1 MCIFLAGRPKNI
13 QYCRCP
19 RGGGDS
25 PGHRKA
31 SMVEVQPDAPATLSS
46 ACYARLRG
54 DILQGALPPGRKL
67 RIEEACA
74 RTGAT
79 STPVREAL
87 NQLAKE
93 GFVER
98 REQRGF
104 VVAEVSASE
113 LAELTDTRCWVEP
126 IALREAIAHRTQAW
140 EEAVVLSFHRLAR
153 TARSIDPTAFRENPG
168 WEAPHGAFH
177 LALIATCPSRFLTEF
192 CRHLSD
198 HAVRYRR
205 LAMSSAYPTRDVTTE
220 HRALM
225 EAAIDGRADDAAELL
240 IAHYRRTASFV
251 LASDTS
257 LQGEPDR

>member
-1 MCIFLAGRPKNI
+1 
-13 QYCRCP
+13 
-19 RGGGDS
+19 
-25 PGHRKA
+25 
-31 SMVEVQPDAPATLSS
+31 MVEVQPATLSS
-46 ACYARLRG
+46 AAYARLRR

-113 LAELTDTRCWVEP
+113 LTELTDTRCWVEP

-140 EEAVVLSFHRLAR
+140 EEALVLSFHRLAR
-153 TARSIDPTAFRENPG
+153 TARSVDALSFRENPD
-168 WEAPHGAFH
+168 WEATHGAFH
-177 LALIATCPSRFLTEF
+177 LALIATCPSRFLVEF

-205 LAMSSAYPTRDVTTE
+205 LAMSAAYPARDTIAE

-225 EAAIDGRADDAAELL
+225 EAAIDGRAEAAAELL
-240 IAHYRRTASFV
+240 IAHYRLTASLV
-251 LASDTS
+251 EASGTK

>member
-1 MCIFLAGRPKNI
+1 
-13 QYCRCP
+13 
-19 RGGGDS
+19 
-25 PGHRKA
+25 
-31 SMVEVQPDAPATLSS
+31 MVEVQPAPTTLSS
-46 ACYARLRG
+46 AAYIRLRR
-54 DILQGALPPGRKL
+54 DILQGALPPGQKL

-113 LAELTDTRCWVEP
+113 LTELTDTRCWVEP
-126 IALREAIAHRTQAW
+126 IALREAIAHRTEAW
-140 EEAVVLSFHRLAR
+140 EEALVLSFHRLAR
-153 TARSIDPTAFRENPG
+153 TPRSADATAFHENPA
-168 WEAPHGAFH
+168 WEAPHGTFH
-177 LALIATCPSRFLTEF
+177 QALIATCPSRFLIEF

-205 LAMSSAYPTRDVTTE
+205 LAMSSAYPSRDTTAE

-240 IAHYRRTASFV
+240 IAHYRLTASFV
-251 LASDTS
+251 RARDIR
-257 LQGEPDR
+257 LQGEPDQ

>member
-1 MCIFLAGRPKNI
+1 M
-13 QYCRCP
+13 
-19 RGGGDS
+19 
-25 PGHRKA
+25 
-31 SMVEVQPDAPATLSS
+31 PDAPTTLSS
-46 ACYARLRG
+46 AAYARLRH
-54 DILQGALPPGRKL
+54 DILQGALPPGQKL

-113 LAELTDTRCWVEP
+113 LSELTDTRCWVEP

-140 EEAVVLSFHRLAR
+140 EDTVVLSFHRLAR
-153 TARSIDPTAFRENPG
+153 TARSVSTMSFRENPE
-168 WEAPHGAFH
+168 WESTHGLFH
-177 LALIATCPSRFLTEF
+177 LALIATCPSRFLIEF

-205 LAMSSAYPTRDVTTE
+205 QAMSTAYPNRDVTAE

-251 LASDTS
+251 RA
-257 LQGEPDR
+257 E

>member
-1 MCIFLAGRPKNI
+1 M
-13 QYCRCP
+13 
-19 RGGGDS
+19 
-25 PGHRKA
+25 
-31 SMVEVQPDAPATLSS
+31 PDAPTTLSS
-46 ACYARLRG
+46 AAYVRLRR
-54 DILQGALPPGRKL
+54 DILQGALPPGQKL

-87 NQLAKE
+87 NQLAME

-104 VVAEVSASE
+104 VVAEVSATE
-113 LAELTDTRCWVEP
+113 LTELTDTRCWVEP
-126 IALREAIAHRTQAW
+126 IALREAIAHRTEAW

-153 TARSIDPTAFRENPG
+153 TDRSVDLETFRENPD

-177 LALIATCPSRFLTEF
+177 TALIATCPSRFLIDF
-192 CRHLSD
+192 CRRLSD

-205 LAMSSAYPTRDVTTE
+205 LAMSTAYRKRDVTAE

-251 LASDTS
+251 QA
-257 LQGEPDR
+257 G

>member
-1 MCIFLAGRPKNI
+1 MPMVARPDVMPTGK
-13 QYCRCP
+13 
-19 RGGGDS
+19 
-25 PGHRKA
+25 
-31 SMVEVQPDAPATLSS
+31 MMPDGPTTLSS
-46 ACYARLRG
+46 AAYTHLRR

-104 VVAEVSASE
+104 VVAEVSACE

-153 TARSIDPTAFRENPG
+153 TARSAEPTTFRENPD
-168 WEAPHGAFH
+168 WEAPHRAFH
-177 LALIATCPSRFLTEF
+177 LALISTCPSRFL
-192 CRHLSD
+192 
-198 HAVRYRR
+198 
-205 LAMSSAYPTRDVTTE
+205 
-220 HRALM
+220 
-225 EAAIDGRADDAAELL
+225 I
-240 IAHYRRTASFV
+240 
-251 LASDTS
+251 
-257 LQGEPDR
+257 